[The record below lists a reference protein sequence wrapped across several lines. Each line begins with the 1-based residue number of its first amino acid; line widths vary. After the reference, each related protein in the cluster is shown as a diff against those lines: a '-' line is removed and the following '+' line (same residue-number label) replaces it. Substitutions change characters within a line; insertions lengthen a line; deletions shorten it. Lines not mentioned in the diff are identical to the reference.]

1 MVTIRGLLILL
12 LLLSKCSCC
21 FILFFILFFSS
32 YVAMVKNKPGT
43 LKQACPE
50 TFRRPASESR
60 SIINSFTSSWC
71 MTLLLLLL
79 LLLLLRLKV
88 PTCLP
93 SAVLAH
99 AVVLDGDEALGWWW
113 GIAKDFGARRLKPF
127 RLLVLRND
135 DLAAPEE
142 LWWHF

>member
-1 MVTIRGLLILL
+1 MAHASLVLMFRIVLALVRLRLR
-12 LLLSKCSCC
+12 SCD
-21 FILFFILFFSS
+21 
-32 YVAMVKNKPGT
+32 KD
-43 LKQACPE
+43 
-50 TFRRPASESR
+50 
-60 SIINSFTSSWC
+60 